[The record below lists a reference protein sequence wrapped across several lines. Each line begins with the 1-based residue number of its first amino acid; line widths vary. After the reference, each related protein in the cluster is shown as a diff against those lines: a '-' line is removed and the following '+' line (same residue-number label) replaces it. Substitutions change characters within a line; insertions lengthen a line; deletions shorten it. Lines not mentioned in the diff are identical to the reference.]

1 MIKINIVAVGK
12 VKEKY
17 FIDAIE
23 EYKKR
28 LQKFCQL
35 KIIEV
40 KEENFCNE
48 PNSLERL
55 EIMKR
60 EGLSISKELKGY
72 VIAMAIEGKK
82 FSSEEFSK
90 NLDKIKNTNSEITF
104 VIGGS
109 YGIDKS
115 IKDTANFKMSFSD
128 MTFPHTLAR
137 VMLVEQLYRA
147 FTISVDGKYHK

>member
-1 MIKINIVAVGK
+1 MIKVNIVAVGK

-48 PNSLERL
+48 PNPLERL

-90 NLDKIKNTNSEITF
+90 TLDK
-104 VIGGS
+104 V
-109 YGIDKS
+109 
-115 IKDTANFKMSFSD
+115 
-128 MTFPHTLAR
+128 L
-137 VMLVEQLYRA
+137 
-147 FTISVDGKYHK
+147 

>member
-1 MIKINIVAVGK
+1 MLKVNIVAVGK
-12 VKEKY
+12 IKEKY
-17 FIDAIE
+17 FQEAVL
-23 EYKKR
+23 EYQKR
-28 LQKFCQL
+28 LSKFCNF

-40 KEENFCNE
+40 KEENFVTE
-48 PNSLERL
+48 PNEAEKLAIL
-55 EIMKR
+55 KR
-60 EGLSISKELKGY
+60 EGALISKELKGY

-82 FSSEEFSK
+82 YSSVDFSS
-90 NLDKIKNTNSEITF
+90 LIDKIKNQEGEITF

-109 YGIDKS
+109 YGIDEEVKQKS
-115 IKDTANFKMSFSD
+115 KLKFSFSD

>member
-1 MIKINIVAVGK
+1 MIKINVVAVGK

-17 FIDAIE
+17 FIDAID

-28 LQKFCQL
+28 LSKFCQI

-48 PNSLERL
+48 PNELERL
-55 EIMKR
+55 EILKR
-60 EGLSISKELKGY
+60 EGVSISKELKGY

-82 FSSEEFSK
+82 FSSEELSK
-90 NLDKIKNTNSEITF
+90 TLEKIKNTDSEITF

-109 YGIDKS
+109 YGIDKG
-115 IKDTANFKMSFSD
+115 IKDRAKLKISFSD

-147 FTISVDGKYHK
+147 FTIMVDGKYHK

>member
-1 MIKINIVAVGK
+1 MIKVNVVAVGK

-17 FIDAIE
+17 FLDAIE

-28 LQKFCQL
+28 LSKFCQL

-40 KEENFCNE
+40 KEENFCSE
-48 PNSLERL
+48 PNDLERL

-60 EGLSISKELKGY
+60 EAVSITKELKGY
-72 VIAMAIEGKK
+72 VIALAIEGKK

-90 NLDKIKNTNSEITF
+90 TIDRIKNTDSEITF

-109 YGIDKS
+109 YGIDQKV
-115 IKDTANFKMSFSD
+115 KDSAKLKMSFSD